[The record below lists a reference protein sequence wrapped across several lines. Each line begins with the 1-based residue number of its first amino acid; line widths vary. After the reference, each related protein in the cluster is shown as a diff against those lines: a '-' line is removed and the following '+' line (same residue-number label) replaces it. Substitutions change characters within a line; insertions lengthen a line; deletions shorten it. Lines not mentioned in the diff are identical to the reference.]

1 MRKLVLWG
9 HTVEEY
15 QEMFDLSEHDLDK
28 RVLEY
33 GCGASAVNAQITAK
47 SGRIVSVDPLFQ
59 LDKSA
64 LVSEVG
70 QIFSGMVERIAQDA
84 VQFDF
89 SRYGGLEAFVSTR
102 RAGMDVFFSDYAKG
116 HESMRYQPMTTRLP
130 FADFSFDLALSAH
143 YLFAAF
149 DNQDVASN
157 LVAIQELTRVAKE
170 LRIFPLINRYG
181 EPSPF
186 LGPVLLAL
194 QQANYGVEVREVNYH
209 LQPKGNA
216 MLRVWA
222 QQCPVG

>member
-89 SRYGGLEAFVSTR
+89 SRSGGLEAFVSTR
-102 RAGMDVFFSDYAKG
+102 RAGMDVFFF
-116 HESMRYQPMTTRLP
+116 RLC
-130 FADFSFDLALSAH
+130 
-143 YLFAAF
+143 
-149 DNQDVASN
+149 
-157 LVAIQELTRVAKE
+157 ERT
-170 LRIFPLINRYG
+170 
-181 EPSPF
+181 
-186 LGPVLLAL
+186 
-194 QQANYGVEVREVNYH
+194 
-209 LQPKGNA
+209 
-216 MLRVWA
+216 
-222 QQCPVG
+222 

>member
-1 MRKLVLWG
+1 
-9 HTVEEY
+9 
-15 QEMFDLSEHDLDK
+15 
-28 RVLEY
+28 
-33 GCGASAVNAQITAK
+33 
-47 SGRIVSVDPLFQ
+47 
-59 LDKSA
+59 
-64 LVSEVG
+64 
-70 QIFSGMVERIAQDA
+70 
-84 VQFDF
+84 
-89 SRYGGLEAFVSTR
+89 
-102 RAGMDVFFSDYAKG
+102 
-116 HESMRYQPMTTRLP
+116 MRYQPMTTRLP